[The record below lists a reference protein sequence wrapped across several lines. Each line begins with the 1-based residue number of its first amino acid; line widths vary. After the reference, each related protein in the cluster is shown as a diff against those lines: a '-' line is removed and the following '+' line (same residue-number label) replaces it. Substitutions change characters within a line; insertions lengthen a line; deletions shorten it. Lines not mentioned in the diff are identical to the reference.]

1 MTFFVI
7 ELVDAK
13 KIRLDKLLVLNGLV
27 NNVNKAKAII
37 MAGKVIVNEKKIEKP
52 GTKFTDNIVIRLL
65 KKSHDW
71 VSRGGIKAILC
82 IG

>member
-13 KIRLDKLLVLNGLV
+13 KLRLDKLLVLNGLV

-37 MAGKVIVNEKKIEKP
+37 MAGKVLVNEKKLRSQVPNLQI
-52 GTKFTDNIVIRLL
+52 I
-65 KKSHDW
+65 
-71 VSRGGIKAILC
+71 
-82 IG
+82 